1 MRELHA
7 AAVGPDLRKLTP
19 VDARSPLP
27 PIEVDFPDIER
38 WEAGNTG
45 IPFVWTFPSD
55 RPGPHVTIQA
65 LTHGNEVCGA
75 ISNDWLMREAF
86 RPTRGTLT
94 LTFANVAA
102 YRTFNAADPYSARC
116 VDEDFNRLWTAD
128 VLDGT
133 RETADLARARTL
145 RPLYDS
151 ADYLCDLH
159 SMTDPCPALAMAG
172 RQRKGVE
179 LAQALGLPRFI
190 VVDGGHAAGK
200 RLRDYR
206 FFDDADDPRNA
217 LLIECGQHWESAAP
231 DVAKQTTLRFLRHFG
246 MVDPAFLAAHLD
258 PAPQPQQQVIEVTAT
273 VTIGSDH
280 FAFALP
286 VEGLAVVPKAG
297 TLLAR
302 DGRVDVL
309 TPYDDCVLIMPT
321 RRPKMGETAVRL
333 GRFVG

>member
-1 MRELHA
+1 MRSPVTAPGKVTPAIEVA
-7 AAVGPDLRKLTP
+7 FPDL
-19 VDARSPLP
+19 D
-27 PIEVDFPDIER
+27 R
-38 WEAGNTG
+38 WAGGNTG
-45 IPFVWTFPSD
+45 IPYAFTFAADTS
-55 RPGPHVTIQA
+55 GPHVLLQA

-75 ISNDWLMREAF
+75 IALDWLLGESM
-86 RPTRGTLT
+86 RPTRGTLSIV
-94 LTFANVAA
+94 FANIAA
-102 YRTFNAADPYSARC
+102 YQSFDAADPFASRC
-116 VDEDFNRLWTAD
+116 VDEDFNRLWTAE

-133 RETADLARARTL
+133 RQTADLARARTL

-179 LAQALGLPRFI
+179 LAQALGLPRYI

-217 LLIECGQHWESAAP
+217 LLIECGQHWERAAP
-231 DVAKQTTLRFLRHFG
+231 DVAKQSTLRFLRHFG

-258 PAPQPQQQVIEVTAT
+258 PAPQPVQQVIEVTAT
-273 VTIGSDH
+273 ITIGSDD

-302 DGRVDVL
+302 DGATDVR

-321 RRPKMGETAVRL
+321 RRPKKGETAVRL

>member
-1 MRELHA
+1 MRAPA
-7 AAVGPDLRKLTP
+7 ARAGKPTP
-19 VDARSPLP
+19 A
-27 PIEVDFPDIER
+27 IEVAFPKLDR
-38 WEAGNTG
+38 WAEGNAG
-45 IPFVWTFPSD
+45 IPYAYTFAAD
-55 RPGPHVTIQA
+55 KTGPHVLLQA

-75 ISNDWLMREAF
+75 IALDWLLAEGM
-86 RPTRGTLT
+86 RPTRGTLSI
-94 LTFANVAA
+94 TFANVAA
-102 YRTFNAADPYSARC
+102 YRNFDAADPYASRC

-133 RETADLARARTL
+133 RQTADLARAREL
-145 RPLYDS
+145 RPLYDRV
-151 ADYLCDLH
+151 DYLFDLH
-159 SMTDPCPALAMAG
+159 SMTDPCPPLAMAG

-179 LAQALGLPRFI
+179 LAQALGLPRYI

-321 RRPKMGETAVRL
+321 RRPKKGETAVRL